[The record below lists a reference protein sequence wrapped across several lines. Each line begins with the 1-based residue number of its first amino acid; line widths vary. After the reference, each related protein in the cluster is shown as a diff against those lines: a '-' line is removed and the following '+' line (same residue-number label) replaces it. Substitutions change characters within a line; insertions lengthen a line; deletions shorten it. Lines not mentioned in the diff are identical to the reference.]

1 MYSDL
6 NNPILKDVNIRKAM
20 AMAVDQKTLIQNARY
35 GQAVP
40 LCTDHAKAYNPGYQ
54 ANAPC
59 PKYDPT
65 AAVQIL
71 DQDGWTLCGDGYRHQ
86 GSQTLSLSYS
96 TTPKN
101 SCRKADTLIP

>member
-20 AMAVDQKTLIQNARY
+20 AMAVDQNTLIQNARN

-54 ANAPC
+54 SNASC

-65 AAVQIL
+65 PAGQIL
-71 DQDGWTLCGDGYRHQ
+71 DQDRWTMRRDGYRHKR
-86 GSQTLSLSYS
+86 SQTLPLSSS
-96 TTPKN
+96 TTEHN
-101 SCRKADTLIP
+101 ALRTADS